1 MEEKKI
7 IELAIKEAEKTSSM
21 EIGGPFGAA
30 VVTPDGRIF
39 AASNTV
45 LGDHDPTAHAE
56 VNVIRKAC
64 AELGTHDLSGSILYT
79 TCYPCPMCL
88 GAIIWANIKEVH
100 YGATPQDA
108 ASIGFRDDYIY
119 DFIKGNC
126 TDTKVLDISQICEPE
141 ACIKM
146 FSDYAAA
153 DHTMY

>member
-7 IELAIKEAEKTSSM
+7 IELAIKEAEITSSM

-64 AELGTHDLSGSILYT
+64 AELGTHDLTGSILYT

-88 GAIIWANIKEVH
+88 GAIIWTNIKEVH

-126 TDTKVLDISQICEPE
+126 TDTKVLDISQISEPE
-141 ACIKM
+141 SCKKM

-153 DHTMY
+153 EHKMY

>member
-1 MEEKKI
+1 MEEKMI
-7 IELAIKEAEKTSSM
+7 IELAIKDAEKTSSTG
-21 EIGGPFGAA
+21 IGGPFGAA
-30 VVTPDGRIF
+30 LVTSEGRIF
-39 AASNTV
+39 TASNTV
-45 LGDHDPTAHAE
+45 LGSHDPTAHAE

-126 TDTKVLDISQICEPE
+126 IDTKVLDISQICQPE